1 MFFLSPARISAVQ
14 HKAFNREEL
23 SQKLEAT
30 FLPHEI
36 EQALPLIE
44 EIYELKQQK
53 KAVILGHNYMTP
65 DVFHGVS
72 DFVGDSLFLARQ
84 AAKSQADIILFNG
97 VHFMAETAS
106 ILNPERLV
114 LIADLKAGCS
124 LAESITGADVR
135 QLKEQYPDAPVV
147 SYINCSAEVK
157 AETDIC
163 CTSANA
169 LDIVESLRA
178 ERVIFLPDEYL
189 AQNVKKQSTKEI
201 ISWEKGKC
209 MVHEQY
215 EAEDLV
221 AHRSQF
227 SDLVVIAHPECSP
240 EVTQAA
246 DFSGS
251 TSQMSRFIRESKR
264 KNVLL
269 LTECSMADN
278 LRAEFPEHNFISS
291 CHTCPHM
298 KRITLEGV
306 RDALLYER
314 YEVKVPEELRLPAKQ
329 ALEAMLAL
337 PDLRNGLKKQP

>member
-1 MFFLSPARISAVQ
+1 MKTSSLKY
-14 HKAFNREEL
+14 KAFDKQEL
-23 SQKLEAT
+23 SQKLEVS

-36 EQALPLIE
+36 ETALPLIE
-44 EIYELKQQK
+44 EIHELKQQK
-53 KAVILGHNYMTP
+53 KAVVLGHNYMTP

-135 QLKEQYPDAPVV
+135 QLKTQYPDTPVV

-169 LDIVESLRA
+169 LNVVESLKE

-189 AQNVKKQSTKEI
+189 AQNIQKQSKKEI
-201 ISWEKGKC
+201 ISWKKGKC
-209 MVHEQY
+209 MVHELY
-215 EAEDLV
+215 EAEDIA
-221 AHRSQF
+221 AHRLQF
-227 SDLVVIAHPECSP
+227 PDLLVIAHPECSP
-240 EVTQAA
+240 EVNQSA

-251 TSQMSRFIRESKR
+251 TSQMSQFIKESKR

-278 LRAEFPEHNFISS
+278 LRSEFPERDFIST
-291 CHTCPHM
+291 CHSCPHM
-298 KRITLEGV
+298 KRITLQGV

-314 YEVKVPEELRLPAKQ
+314 YEVKVPAELRLPAKQ
-329 ALEAMLAL
+329 ALDRMLDIA
-337 PDLRNGLKKQP
+337 

>member
-1 MFFLSPARISAVQ
+1 MFSSPAVSRDRVFD
-14 HKAFNREEL
+14 KKKL
-23 SQKLEAT
+23 SQKLEST
-30 FLPHEI
+30 LLPHEI
-36 EQALPLIE
+36 EKTLRLSE
-44 EIYELKQQK
+44 EIHELKK
-53 KAVILGHNYMTP
+53 KKNAIILGHNYMTP
-65 DVFHGVS
+65 DVFYGVS

-84 AAKSQADIILFNG
+84 AAQTQADIILFNG

-106 ILNPERLV
+106 ILNPDTMV

-135 QLKEQYPDAPVV
+135 SLKGKYPKTPVV

-169 LDIVESLRA
+169 LDVIESLEE

-189 AQNVKKQSTKEI
+189 AQNIRKETKKEI
-201 ISWEKGKC
+201 ISWNQGKC

-215 EAEDLV
+215 KAEDIQE
-221 AHRSQF
+221 HRSQF
-227 SDLVVIAHPECSP
+227 SDLVVIAHPECSS
-240 EVTQAA
+240 EVTEES

-251 TSQMSRFIRESKR
+251 TSQMSQFIKKSRR

-278 LRAEFPEHNFISS
+278 LRSEFPEHNFISS

-306 RDALLYER
+306 QKALLHER
-314 YEVKVPEELRLPAKQ
+314 YEVKVAEALRIPAKR
-329 ALEAMLAL
+329 AIEAMLAL
-337 PDLRNGLKKQP
+337 SY